1 MTTDVNQGGRRVV
14 LRANR
19 HHDNADADSRQ
30 LAILAPNQHLES
42 LRRVALAR
50 LLQAMEHAPA
60 RRALLTFP
68 PA

>member
-1 MTTDVNQGGRRVV
+1 MTTDVNQGGRRVI

-42 LRRVALAR
+42 LRRVALVR
-50 LLQAMEHAPA
+50 LLRGVDLGQ
-60 RRALLTFP
+60 RGRATSTRS
-68 PA
+68 

>member
-50 LLQAMEHAPA
+50 LLRGVDLGQ
-60 RRALLTFP
+60 RGRATLTRS
-68 PA
+68 